1 MIDFDRL
8 IADVLEQ
15 GRCLSPH
22 DIGGLEEV
30 TRDPDGASQS
40 VFSPEL
46 VTLVLDHGSVEAPEV
61 GRFITTVVRNVRDDF
76 AINQIVDVLARRP
89 RLPDGIEQDCFR
101 AWSMVFDDRSQSTS
115 VRTAALRGAFVLKRE
130 SSKRATQLAAKL
142 VSVELDDDPDF
153 LAHVAHIA
161 GLLYAEEPIS
171 SLMDLLTDLSQI
183 EGANE
188 EATFELGMSAVG
200 HALSTSDLAEA
211 RTYFTT
217 ARHWFDAA
225 SRRIEP
231 TPKARVLAI
240 AMGLLEDFYERRR
253 SSDIKSKL
261 DELRLEAFASSAY
274 VHQTAGDFLNG
285 ARATQIAAWSSLG
298 LRLEALDRSLD
309 EEIWLDVMQVIE
321 EELLAIYTA
330 SRTVLGCDR
339 GGLECIVRPR
349 IQESLQSNRYQLLAL
364 QRWLKT
370 NVTSQLGEA
379 ALDLI
384 KATEA
389 ALSGEATADP
399 TGAAAA
405 RSTAVAFIEKSALPA
420 DQRDRLLTTVL
431 SAKVRIESYNTS
443 PIIQQAIEKIY
454 QEFSQVPEFVDD
466 AHARDIIMAVV
477 YQSLLFLEF
486 RLDTT
491 TGQDPTA
498 AYLFASDE
506 ESNPLEKHLQQDYL
520 RFLKASNLGSADEIR
535 GVGGGRADVMHKHH
549 GVRFVIEIK
558 REKDDA
564 SFEALL
570 GHYGDQTAI
579 YQMTNVPLGILLVLD
594 LTTKGG
600 VSDHLK
606 NLYKPVSG
614 DLFKD
619 GVMRGVLI
627 VRVPAQRITPS
638 EATVA
643 AAGGKGRIAMGFLKE
658 CGAPLGENAT
668 AQSPPVDGS
677 PKSRRNRS
685 RK

>member
-1 MIDFDRL
+1 MIDFDQL

-15 GRCLSPH
+15 GRCLAPS
-22 DIGGLEEV
+22 DLGGLETV

-40 VFSPEL
+40 VFAPEL
-46 VTLVLDHGSVEAPEV
+46 VTLVLDHGSMEVPEV
-61 GRFITTVVRNVRDDF
+61 GRFITTVVRHVRNDF

-89 RLPDGIEQDCFR
+89 RLPDSIEQECFR
-101 AWSMVFDDRSQSTS
+101 AWSMVFDDRSQFTS

-130 SSKRATQLAAKL
+130 NSKRATQLAAKL

-153 LAHVAHIA
+153 LAHVARIA
-161 GLLYAEEPIS
+161 GLLYAEEPIA
-171 SLMDLLTDLSQI
+171 SLMDLLTDLSRI
-183 EGANE
+183 EGVTE
-188 EATFELGMSAVG
+188 DATFELGMSAVG
-200 HALSTSDLAEA
+200 HALSTSDVAEA
-211 RTYFTT
+211 RSYFTT
-217 ARHWFDAA
+217 ARHWFDTA
-225 SRRIEP
+225 SRGTEP

-240 AMGLLEDFYERRR
+240 AMGVLEDFYDRRR

-261 DELRLEAFASSAY
+261 DELRLEAFATTAY
-274 VHQTAGDFLNG
+274 LHHSAGDFLNG
-285 ARATQIAAWSSLG
+285 VRATQIAAWSSLG

-309 EEIWLDVMQVIE
+309 DEIWLDGTQVIE

-330 SRTVLGCDR
+330 SRTILGCDR

-370 NVTSQLGEA
+370 NGTSQFGEA

-384 KATEA
+384 EATEA
-389 ALSGEATADP
+389 AFSGGATADP
-399 TGAAAA
+399 TGAAAV
-405 RSTAVAFIEKSALPA
+405 RSTAVAFIEKSALTT
-420 DQRDRLLTTVL
+420 DQRDRLLTEVL
-431 SAKVRIESYNTS
+431 LAKVRIESYNTS
-443 PIIQQAIEKIY
+443 PIMQQALVRIY
-454 QEFSQVPEFVDD
+454 QEFSQVSEFADD
-466 AHARDIIMAVV
+466 AHTHDIIMAVV

-506 ESNPLEKHLQQDYL
+506 DSNPLEKHLQQDYL
-520 RFLKASNLGSADEIR
+520 RFLKTANLGSADEIR

-579 YQMTNVPLGILLVLD
+579 YQTTNVPLGILLVLD

-600 VSDHLK
+600 VTDHLK

-614 DLFKD
+614 DLFRD

-627 VRVPAQRITPS
+627 IRVPALRLTPS

-643 AAGGKGRIAMGFLKE
+643 ASGGKGRIASDFLKTSDLSPDE
-658 CGAPLGENAT
+658 GSE
-668 AQSPPVDGS
+668 AQTS
-677 PKSRRNRS
+677 SRDETKTTR
-685 RK
+685 RKRARK